1 MKPEPGLATSGF
13 GGEKSRLSKAL
24 ATIMGFG
31 ETRPEAAGKEGF
43 KTLKKP
49 FSCDFWL
56 WKPSKTGRS
65 VA

>member
-31 ETRPEAAGKEGF
+31 ETRPEAARGKEGF
-43 KTLKKP
+43 KTQ
-49 FSCDFWL
+49 
-56 WKPSKTGRS
+56 KT
-65 VA
+65 VFL

>member
-31 ETRPEAAGKEGF
+31 ETRPEAAGAGGLQDTQ
-43 KTLKKP
+43 KTVFL
-49 FSCDFWL
+49 
-56 WKPSKTGRS
+56 
-65 VA
+65 

>member
-49 FSCDFWL
+49 FS
-56 WKPSKTGRS
+56 
-65 VA
+65 